1 MRPADAAS
9 EKPPSNRNHRMLPR
23 SHIER
28 PVDGARPGDTKSIVS
43 RHGVWWQKTN
53 PLSECRFAARR
64 GTLRSICE
72 GARTRLRSVY
82 LIVCSM

>member
-1 MRPADAAS
+1 MPRAKS
-9 EKPPSNRNHRMLPR
+9 PPRTATTGCSHEATSNGLLTALGP
-23 SHIER
+23 E
-28 PVDGARPGDTKSIVS
+28 DTKSIVS